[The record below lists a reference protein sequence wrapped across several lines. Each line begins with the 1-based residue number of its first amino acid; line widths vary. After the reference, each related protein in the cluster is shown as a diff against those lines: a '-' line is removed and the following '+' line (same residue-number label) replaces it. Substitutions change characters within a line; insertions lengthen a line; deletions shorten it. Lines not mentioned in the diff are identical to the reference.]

1 MDFDKVARNTYV
13 LAGLDGLKKLLGCI
27 WCQDERRIAIL
38 KLIADKYGFVD
49 LGNKKDNDLL
59 PTLMENT
66 PLSSSSSSDVRAKLA
81 KKYKVSPSKVK
92 PIGDGK
98 FIIRGKVVES
108 GE

>member
-1 MDFDKVARNTYV
+1 MDFDKVARNTYI
-13 LAGLDGLKKLLGCI
+13 LAGLDGLKKLLDCI

-38 KLIADKYGFVD
+38 KFIANKYGFVD

-66 PLSSSSSSDVRAKLA
+66 PLSSSSSSSIRARLA

-92 PIGDGK
+92 PIGNGI
-98 FIIRGKVVES
+98 FIIRGKVVGSE
-108 GE
+108 E